1 MMRGWKIAL
10 GMFGALAAVEA
21 GAEPLDSRQVSYADL
36 DLDRAR
42 DIDRFRSRVRRAARS
57 LCFDATRDSIAVE
70 TLDRACFTE
79 AVERADRQIAQAV
92 QAHRSNVKM
101 ASGKRFVLVQPR

>member
-21 GAEPLDSRQVSYADL
+21 GAEPLDSKQVSYADL
-36 DLDRAR
+36 DLDRAK

-57 LCFDATRDSIAVE
+57 LCIDATRDSIAVE
-70 TLDRACFTE
+70 KLDRACFSE
-79 AVERADRQIAQAV
+79 SVKRADRQIAEAI
-92 QAHRSNVKM
+92 QAHQSSVKL
-101 ASGKRFVLVQPR
+101 ASGKQFILVRGR